1 MTDMGKIPEGFKRE
15 LESRFGGYSWE
26 MVKSSSKRSVYHLIN
41 EGHQG
46 VYLKVYH
53 PEGLLQKIRN
63 LVSPRTK
70 IEADILKE
78 LASKGISAAEVLAQ
92 FRYGTSSAI
101 AVREV
106 QGNRLLSSF
115 ERNFQERILFSVTKD
130 FLDRGFVHYDLHPG
144 NVLIDENSNY
154 VLIDCYEVR
163 KKKGESVSNG
173 IRSFATAASVFGT
186 SMPELKTLIP
196 DEPERTLEAIAEM
209 AGNIR
214 RKRVE
219 RWVRRSLLSGSFSRI
234 ESNEDYQAIV
244 RRDETL
250 DLNEMINLHRKNLRE
265 GSNLLKVQEKTQ
277 VSIVGAYCVKSH
289 RRSPLFLE
297 PYAQRSWKGSLVL
310 MFNGFRVA
318 EPVACII
325 FRDRSSMLVSR
336 KLDYPQL
343 DRLLGSGRMIDTERV
358 NVARVIGRT
367 VGRMHMSGIFHADM
381 KACNIFIDTGRN
393 EAVFIDTDRVV
404 QSRFVSR
411 EKRMRNL
418 MQIGLSIPRTAAL
431 SAGRDMII
439 EYAAQ
444 TGDDA
449 EYLIC
454 QLKREM
460 GGKEIIYTTEN
471 GDRFEVF

>member
-1 MTDMGKIPEGFKRE
+1 MNDRSGLPPKLKKE
-15 LESRFGGYSWE
+15 LESRFEGYSWKI
-26 MVKSSSKRSVYHLIN
+26 VKSSSKRSVYNLIK
-41 EGHQG
+41 EGHPG
-46 VYLKVYH
+46 VYLKIYH
-53 PEGLLQKIRN
+53 PEGLFQRIRN

-70 IEADILKE
+70 VEADMLKE
-78 LASKGISAAEVLAQ
+78 LASKGIPAAEVLGH

-106 QGNRLLSSF
+106 EGNRLLISF
-115 ERNFQERILFSVTKD
+115 ERDFQEKILFSVTKD
-130 FLDRGFVHYDLHPG
+130 FLERGFMHYDLHPG
-144 NVLIDENSNY
+144 NILIDESSNY

-163 KKKGESVSNG
+163 KKNDDSVSNR

-250 DLNEMINLHRKNLRE
+250 DLNEMINLHRKNLQE

-277 VSIVGAYCVKSH
+277 VSIVGAYCVKSYK
-289 RRSPLFLE
+289 RSPLFLE

-318 EPVACII
+318 EPAACIV
-325 FRDRSSMLVSR
+325 FTDRSSMLVSR
-336 KLDYPQL
+336 RLDYPQL
-343 DRLLGSGRMIDTERV
+343 DRILENGKLAETERKTL
-358 NVARVIGRT
+358 AGMIGRIL
-367 VGRMHMSGIFHADM
+367 GMMHMSGIFHADL

-404 QSRFVSR
+404 QSKHVSR
-411 EKRMRNL
+411 EKRFRNL
-418 MQIGLSIPRTAAL
+418 LQIGLSIPRKAAL
-431 SAGRDMII
+431 SDGRNMIDA
-439 EYAAQ
+439 YAAR

-449 EYLIC
+449 EFLIS
-454 QLKREM
+454 QLKSEM
-460 GGKEIIYTTEN
+460 RGKEIVYTSEN